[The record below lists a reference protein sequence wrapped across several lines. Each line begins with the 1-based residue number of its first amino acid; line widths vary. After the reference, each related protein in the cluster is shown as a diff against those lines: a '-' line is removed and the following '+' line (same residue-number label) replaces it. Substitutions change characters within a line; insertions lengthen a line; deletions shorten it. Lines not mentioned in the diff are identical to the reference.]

1 VIDEAQVGNAV
12 TVNQPD
18 SEEENETLS
27 GLIHTQNVP
36 IITFERPEVCCTYD
50 PNSGACE
57 YH

>member
-1 VIDEAQVGNAV
+1 MIDEAQVGHAV
-12 TVNQPD
+12 PLDQPD
-18 SEEENETLS
+18 SEAENGILS